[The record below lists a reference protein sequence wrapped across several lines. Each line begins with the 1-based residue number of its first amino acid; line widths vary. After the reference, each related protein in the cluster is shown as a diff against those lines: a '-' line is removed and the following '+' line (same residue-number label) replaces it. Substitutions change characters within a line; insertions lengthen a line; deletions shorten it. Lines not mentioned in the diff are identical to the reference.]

1 MFSVK
6 KPLPFHDASALF
18 LIWLTALMS
27 FIAVL
32 ILTAS
37 LGMTNVIGYWNRSV
51 SGSLTIQV
59 PTFDLKGQDRT
70 EAAANDVRAIETYL
84 LTKPAVKSVR
94 ILSDAEMA
102 NLIEPWMGKMENTVD
117 LPMPRLLDVQLS
129 DPDLFSFTEFQT
141 DLSNI
146 APFAKADSHRI
157 WLSEWVDLLHG
168 VQKVIFFILALL
180 TLTTSITVIYTT
192 KSSLKIQSG
201 TLSLLKMM
209 GAKVSSIAFAYS
221 CRHFAKAFLG
231 GLLGLVL
238 AFPILWILRVFLKP
252 LEQSLFETAGLSGA
266 QWAVIFI
273 IPLIA
278 GVLAWGTTFVTVWR
292 NLREKA

>member
-102 NLIEPWMGKMENTVD
+102 NLIEPWMGKMETRWIYPCRDCWMFNYLIRICFP
-117 LPMPRLLDVQLS
+117 LPNFKRTYQ
-129 DPDLFSFTEFQT
+129 
-141 DLSNI
+141 I
-146 APFAKADSHRI
+146 
-157 WLSEWVDLLHG
+157 
-168 VQKVIFFILALL
+168 
-180 TLTTSITVIYTT
+180 
-192 KSSLKIQSG
+192 
-201 TLSLLKMM
+201 
-209 GAKVSSIAFAYS
+209 
-221 CRHFAKAFLG
+221 
-231 GLLGLVL
+231 
-238 AFPILWILRVFLKP
+238 
-252 LEQSLFETAGLSGA
+252 
-266 QWAVIFI
+266 
-273 IPLIA
+273 
-278 GVLAWGTTFVTVWR
+278 
-292 NLREKA
+292 